1 MQAVA
6 EVILKALASRPD
18 AVVVETTD
26 DGGRT
31 VIKAHVDQ
39 ADVARVIGR
48 QGRTINAVRTI
59 VKAAA
64 LKHNHQ
70 VSLDLVTPDG
80 DA

>member
-6 EVILKALASRPD
+6 ELILRALASQPD
-18 AVVVETTD
+18 AVVVETTED
-26 DGGRT
+26 AGRT
-31 VIKAHVDQ
+31 VLKAHVDQ

-64 LKHNHQ
+64 LKHNQ
-70 VSLDLVTPDG
+70 QISLDLVTPDG